1 MIRIN
6 LLPTEGSR
14 RRRGGQSTLGIVM
27 LLVIIEVLALFSW
40 YQGIEE
46 QVAQQASAI
55 RKAEESVKR
64 LEKAKTR
71 LEERESEKVELSQQ
85 NLILETL
92 KTAKTGPSKILKY
105 LSYVLTRKE
114 DNLYNREELTAQ
126 EAAGWASGWDPRNVW
141 ITKLTEEF
149 GDVTILGLARS
160 HEDVAEFYRRMETS
174 IHFIGIDPVMQEV
187 VNGQDFEEIELVAFE
202 AVTVVNYDSTGKLRM
217 KREMVPDSMTPFIVA
232 SAEPKKDKE
241 DDGKKKK
248 KKGGHH

>member
-6 LLPTEGSR
+6 LLPSEGSR
-14 RRRGGQSTLGIVM
+14 RRRGGQNTLSIVM
-27 LLVIIEVLALFSW
+27 LLVIIEVLGLFSW
-40 YQGIEE
+40 YQDVEE
-46 QVAQQASAI
+46 QVGQQASAI

-64 LEKAKTR
+64 LEKAKSR

-92 KTAKTGPSKILKY
+92 KTAKTGPAKILKY
-105 LSYVLTRKE
+105 ISYVLTRKE

-174 IHFIGIDPVMQEV
+174 IHFVGIDPVMQEV
-187 VNGQDFEEIELVAFE
+187 VTGQDFEEIELVAFE
-202 AVTVVNYDSTGKLRM
+202 AVTIVNYDSTGKLRM
-217 KREMVPDSMTPFIVA
+217 KREEVPDAMTPFIIA

-241 DDGKKKK
+241 EEKKK

>member
-6 LLPTEGSR
+6 LLPTEGAR
-14 RRRGGQSTLGIVM
+14 RRRGGQSTLTIVM
-27 LLVIIEVLALFSW
+27 LLVIIEVLGLFTW

-46 QVAQQASAI
+46 QVGQQASAI

-64 LEKAKTR
+64 LEKAKSR
-71 LEERESEKVELSQQ
+71 LEEREGEKIELAQQ
-85 NLILETL
+85 NVILETL
-92 KTAKTGPSKILKY
+92 KTAKTGPAKILKY
-105 LSYVLTRKE
+105 ISYVLTRKE

-126 EAAGWASGWDPRNVW
+126 ESAGWASGWDPRNVW

-187 VNGQDFEEIELVAFE
+187 VNGQDFDELELVAFE
-202 AVTVVNYDSTGKLRM
+202 AVTLVNYDSTGKLRM
-217 KREMVPDSMTPFIVA
+217 KREVVPDPLLPFVVA
-232 SAEPKKDKE
+232 SAEPKKE
-241 DDGKKKK
+241 EGEKKK
-248 KKGGHH
+248 KKGGH

>member
-6 LLPTEGSR
+6 LLPSEGTR
-14 RRRGGQSTLGIVM
+14 RRRGGQSTLTIVM
-27 LLVIIEVLALFSW
+27 LLVIIEVLGLFTW
-40 YQGIEE
+40 YQGVEE
-46 QVAQQASAI
+46 QVGQQASAI

-71 LEERESEKVELSQQ
+71 LEEREVEKVELSQQ

-92 KTAKTGPSKILKY
+92 KTAKTGPAKILKY
-105 LSYVLTRKE
+105 ISYALTRKE

-174 IHFIGIDPVMQEV
+174 IHFVGIDPVMQEV
-187 VNGQDFEEIELVAFE
+187 VKGQDFDEIELVAFE
-202 AVTVVNYDSTGKLRM
+202 AVTLVNYDSTGKLRM
-217 KREMVPDSMTPFIVA
+217 KREAVAEPLMPFIVA
-232 SAEPKKDKE
+232 SAEPKKE
-241 DDGKKKK
+241 EEPEKKK
-248 KKGGHH
+248 KKGGH